1 MFPGGPLS
9 VGECEGRNFFAG
21 MVCERFLT
29 GATYKE
35 IGSSLVFASVQSS
48 IILRE
53 SFASGR

>member
-9 VGECEGRNFFAG
+9 VGECEGWNFFAG
-21 MVCERFLT
+21 MVCEHFLT

-53 SFASGR
+53 SFAS